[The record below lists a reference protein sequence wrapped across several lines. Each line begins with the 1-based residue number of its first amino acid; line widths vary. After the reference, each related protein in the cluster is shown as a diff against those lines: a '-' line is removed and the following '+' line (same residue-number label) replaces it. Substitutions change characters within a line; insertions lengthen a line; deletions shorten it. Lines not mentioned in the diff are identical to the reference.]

1 MKDKTGSCPNCGAPM
16 EQDKFTSVCR
26 FCGAVFTGECSE
38 TISQGPS
45 AKGNACKHNDY
56 IIANEARISESP
68 FVELRKEGK
77 RYQLTSTPFYAN
89 DGFLHHIPTPHWRL
103 RFQCN
108 TRSEK
113 LFVGIAGKRPASMMA
128 IKMGKENNDE
138 DDYVEILTLHGAQF
152 EDGYSWFP
160 LSEEQLLAICTT
172 QMIDLTTDQPLPANA
187 QFNELPIFASRFYNI
202 AFNRMK
208 FMYSTHVN
216 LITDN

>member
-1 MKDKTGSCPNCGAPM
+1 METCPNCGAPM

-26 FCGAVFTGECSE
+26 FCGSVFTAECSE
-38 TISQGPS
+38 ATSKEP
-45 AKGNACKHNDY
+45 AVKGNTRKHNDY
-56 IIANEARISESP
+56 IVANEARISESP

-77 RYQLTSTPFYAN
+77 RYQITSTPFYAN
-89 DGFLHHIPTPHWRL
+89 DGFLHHIPTPHWCL

-113 LFVGIAGKRPASMMA
+113 LFFGIAGKRPASRMA
-128 IKMGKENNDE
+128 IQLGE
-138 DDYVEILTLHGAQF
+138 DKDIISFHGPQF

-172 QMIDLTTDQPLPANA
+172 QNIDLTTDLPIPTNA

-202 AFNRMK
+202 VFNRMK
-208 FMYSTHVN
+208 FMYTKHVQ
-216 LITDN
+216 LITDI

>member
-1 MKDKTGSCPNCGAPM
+1 MNEILRLCPNCGAPLV
-16 EQDKFTSVCR
+16 QDKFTSVCR
-26 FCGAVFTGECSE
+26 YCGSVFTAECSE
-38 TISQGPS
+38 ATSKDS
-45 AKGNACKHNDY
+45 AVKNNARKHNDY

-77 RYQLTSTPFYAN
+77 RYQITSTPFYAN
-89 DGFLHHIPTPHWRL
+89 DGFLHHIPTPNWRL

-113 LFVGIAGKRPASMMA
+113 IFLGIAGKRPASRMA
-128 IKMGKENNDE
+128 IQFGE
-138 DDYVEILTLHGAQF
+138 DKNVISFHGLQF
-152 EDGYSWFP
+152 EDSYSWFP

-172 QMIDLTTDQPLPANA
+172 QSIDLTTDLPLPANA

-208 FMYSTHVN
+208 FMYSIHVN
-216 LITDN
+216 LITDDKN

>member
-1 MKDKTGSCPNCGAPM
+1 M

-38 TISQGPS
+38 AIGKEPA
-45 AKGNACKHNDY
+45 AKGNDRKHNDY
-56 IIANEARISESP
+56 IIASEARISESP
-68 FVELRKEGK
+68 FVELRKDGK
-77 RYQLTSTPFYAN
+77 QYQITSMQFYAN
-89 DGFLHHIPTPHWRL
+89 DGFLHPIPTPHWRL

-108 TRSEK
+108 TQSEK
-113 LFVGIAGKRPASMMA
+113 LLFGIAGKRPASRMA
-128 IKMGKENNDE
+128 IQLGEE
-138 DDYVEILTLHGAQF
+138 DVISFHGAQF

-172 QMIDLTTDQPLPANA
+172 QTIDLTTDLPLPANA

-208 FMYSTHVN
+208 FMYSIHVN
-216 LITDN
+216 LITDDKT